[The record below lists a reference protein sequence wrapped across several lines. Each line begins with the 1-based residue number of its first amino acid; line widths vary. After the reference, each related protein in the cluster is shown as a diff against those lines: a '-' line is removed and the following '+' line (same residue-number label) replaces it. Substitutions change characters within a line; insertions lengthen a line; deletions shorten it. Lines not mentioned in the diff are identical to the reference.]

1 MNGVDGPLGWALEIG
16 FVLCGIV
23 LLAFLIIQFRRS
35 GKDD

>member
-1 MNGVDGPLGWALEIG
+1 MTTVDGPLGWALEIG

-23 LLAFLIIQFRRS
+23 LLVFLVVQFRRS